1 MAEYRAET
9 KESLRFGVFE
19 IDPSARELRKHGV
32 RIKLQDQ
39 PFAVLLILLE
49 KPGQVVTKEELQQ
62 RLWPADTFVEFDK
75 GIYNAMKRLRETL
88 SDEAETPRYIET
100 LPRRGYRF
108 IAPVAT
114 RDGAGERLQLPPSPE
129 PTPRIRSTK
138 TSALLASLL
147 CVLVLAGIFIA
158 LKLRSFP
165 LVPRVVDTAQ
175 LTKDGGTKDVTL
187 RLLSDG
193 MRLYFQEGVYVGPE
207 STVTPSFTRRPA
219 LVQVST
225 QGGETA
231 EIPIDLAES
240 LVFDISP
247 VRPELL
253 LGGPWSK
260 TGTPFRRELW
270 VMSLP
275 AGPLRRV
282 GNILALD
289 ASWSPDGNHVVFV
302 NGKDIFLA
310 NPDGSEIRKLA
321 TAPDTPYWVRF
332 SPDGTRLRFNVFS
345 LSGRPEDWD
354 LMEMAADGSGLHQL
368 PIHGCCGKWSA
379 DGKSYFYQTSRDI
392 WVLPER
398 RNLWG
403 RTELGAPAQLTT
415 GPITFGAATPSAD
428 GKQLFVIGDE
438 RRVELVR
445 YDRKSKQLVPFLGG
459 ISAGELEV
467 SRDGQWVTYTTF
479 PESNLWRSKLDGS
492 ERLQLTFPPVNAHEP
507 RWSPDGKQ
515 ILFTDVP
522 RRMFVVA
529 ADGSSLQQVMPKVE
543 DPNIEVGAGCWTADG
558 SSIVFAM
565 FTRQTHAIYQL
576 NLKTKEISKIPGSD
590 GMGGPRAS
598 RDGRYLISAGGSNGR
613 MLYDLQTHQWSEF
626 TAEGDYATSA
636 WSLDSKFVY
645 MQRENREGSTEV
657 VRISVPG
664 GKLESVLNLK
674 GVTLGGYWPGGV
686 GILPDDSPLL
696 MLNKS
701 KQEIYRLDLQY
712 R

>member
-1 MAEYRAET
+1 MPDPRPATTEP
-9 KESLRFGVFE
+9 LRFGVFE

-75 GIYNAMKRLRETL
+75 GIYNALKRLRETL
-88 SDEAETPRYIET
+88 GDQAETPRYIET

-108 IAPVAT
+108 IAPVAR
-114 RDGAGERLQLPPSPE
+114 RDGAGERLQLPPTPE
-129 PTPRIRSTK
+129 PTPRLPNTK
-138 TSALLASLL
+138 RLALLGSLL
-147 CVLVLAGIFIA
+147 CLLVPAGIFIA
-158 LKLRSFP
+158 LKLWSLP
-165 LVPRVVDTAQ
+165 PVPKVVDTAQ

-207 STVTPSFTRRPA
+207 STVAPFFAKRPA

-225 QGGETA
+225 QGGETV
-231 EIPIDLAES
+231 ETPISLTES

-247 VRPELL
+247 ARSELL
-253 LGGPWSK
+253 LGGPWSE
-260 TGTPFRRELW
+260 TGTPSRELW

-302 NGKDIFLA
+302 NGKDIFVA

-321 TAPDTPYWVRF
+321 TAPNIPYWVRF
-332 SPDGTRLRFNVFS
+332 SPDGTRLRFTVFS
-345 LSGRPEDWD
+345 NSAHPEDWD
-354 LMEMAADGSGLHQL
+354 FMEMAADGSGLHHL

-379 DGKSYFYQTSRDI
+379 DGKYYFYQTSRDI

-398 RNLWG
+398 RTFLG
-403 RTELGAPAQLTT
+403 RAELGAPVQLTT
-415 GPITFGAATPSAD
+415 GPITFGAAMPSTD
-428 GKQLFVIGDE
+428 GKHLFVIGDD
-438 RRVELVR
+438 RRIELVK

-467 SRDGQWVTYTTF
+467 SPDGQWVVYTTF

-515 ILFTDVP
+515 ILFTDNP
-522 RRMFVVA
+522 RRMFVVPA
-529 ADGSSLQQVMPKVE
+529 NGGSLKQVMPKVE
-543 DPNIEVGAGCWTADG
+543 DPNTEVGAGFWMPDG
-558 SSIVFAM
+558 NSIVFVM
-565 FTRQTHAIYQL
+565 NSEKTHAIYRLSLETQ
-576 NLKTKEISKIPGSD
+576 EVSKIPGSD
-590 GMGGPRAS
+590 RLGAARVSP
-598 RDGRYLISAGGSNGR
+598 DGRYMTARPSKGL
-613 MLYDLQTHQWSEF
+613 LYDFQTQQWSEF
-626 TAEGDYATSA
+626 PGGAFT
-636 WSLDSKFVY
+636 WSHDSKSVY
-645 MQRENREGSTEV
+645 LVRKNGDKSSEV
-657 VRISVPG
+657 VRISVPD
-664 GKLESVLNLK
+664 GKVEHVLDLK
-674 GVTLGGYWPGGV
+674 DITLGGYWPEWV
-686 GILPDDSPLL
+686 SLLPDDSPLL
-696 MLNKS
+696 MINKS
-701 KQEIYRLDLQY
+701 KQEIYRFDLQY